1 MTRNLLRT
9 RVSEDLEFR
18 LRCLHNVFP
27 WLSEQKVERAKNEQ
41 TMATS
46 DCVDRAIWGIQFRL
60 YETRCSWIS
69 NPGVTLEMQSLEMKR
84 REDSKTH
91 RMHVNYFLRLVGS
104 RLGDE
109 DAHRRS
115 TDRV

>member
-41 TMATS
+41 NH
-46 DCVDRAIWGIQFRL
+46 G
-60 YETRCSWIS
+60 YE
-69 NPGVTLEMQSLEMKR
+69 
-84 REDSKTH
+84 
-91 RMHVNYFLRLVGS
+91 
-104 RLGDE
+104 
-109 DAHRRS
+109 
-115 TDRV
+115 